1 LIFEKRNNVTIELK
15 KRKLFI
21 TGATGFIGNHLLNE
35 ICDYIDSLVIYSLPY
50 EKINVG
56 ENIKIIHSLLEFG
69 QKVDYV
75 VHLAARVHQMNEN
88 IKDSFNCYQ
97 RVNVDFALDVA
108 KKAIENGVKKFV
120 FISSVKV
127 YGNKPGYYSL
137 DDVPQPDDPYG
148 VSKYEAE
155 QKLQKLF
162 IGKSS
167 KLIILRLPMVYG
179 SGNKGNMLALLKYA
193 KKKIPLPLKAANK
206 KRSFVY
212 VKNVVSAIIR
222 CLEKDIDS
230 ERMIYNLADEN
241 DYSSNEL
248 YSALSLVMVNR
259 KLSFYFPVIVLKF
272 LSILSKKF
280 RGIYLRLFE
289 EYRFSKREFYKDY
302 DWKPPF
308 EFNEAIK
315 ETVLNL

>member
-1 LIFEKRNNVTIELK
+1 LHNIQNK
-15 KRKLFI
+15 KIFI
-21 TGATGFIGNHLLNE
+21 TGATGFIGGHLFSELLDFKSILTLYCLPDE
-35 ICDYIDSLVIYSLPY
+35 KLPLVKGINIIYSLDIF
-50 EKINVG
+50 K
-56 ENIKIIHSLLEFG
+56 
-69 QKVDYV
+69 QRVDYV

-88 IKDSFNCYQ
+88 INDSLNLYKK
-97 RVNVDFALDVA
+97 VNVDFALDVA
-108 KKAIENGVKKFV
+108 KKAIENGVKKFI

-127 YGNKPGYYSL
+127 YGNKPGFYSE
-137 DDVPQPDDPYG
+137 DDVPRPDDPYG

-155 QKLQKLF
+155 QRLIELF
-162 IGKSS
+162 ARNKHS

-179 SGNKGNMLALLKYA
+179 PGNKGNMLALLKYA

-230 ERMIYNLADEN
+230 ERTIYNLADEN
-241 DYSSNEL
+241 EYSSNEL
-248 YSALSLVMVNR
+248 YSALSLVMVKR
-259 KLSFYFPVIVLKF
+259 KLSFYFPVIVLRF
-272 LSILSKKF
+272 LSIFSKKF